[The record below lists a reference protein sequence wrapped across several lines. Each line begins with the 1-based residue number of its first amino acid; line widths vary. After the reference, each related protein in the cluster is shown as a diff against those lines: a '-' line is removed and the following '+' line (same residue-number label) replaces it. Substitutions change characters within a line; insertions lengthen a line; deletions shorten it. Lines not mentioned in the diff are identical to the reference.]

1 MSRRSAVYRK
11 FAEGSPVMGDVNT
24 YNIPLLLSTREEETE
39 LVKNLALCDLTAL
52 SRFGLR
58 GRNAASWLQQQLET
72 DLPAINQAV
81 KVHEG
86 LLVVRLSEAEFTLLE
101 ELEDSLDSVED
112 FFNKAGDEAM
122 RNDYPD
128 VYYLPRQDSHSCL
141 MVCGKHSATMFSKI
155 CAVDLRT
162 HVFSN
167 LSVAQTSL
175 ARSNAII
182 IRRDL
187 QEVPGYFILVDSSLT
202 EYLWGCLL
210 DAMQEFEGGVV
221 GYEVIRSSCR

>member
-1 MSRRSAVYRK
+1 MSRRSPVYRK
-11 FAEGSPVMGDVNT
+11 FAEGSSVMGDINT
-24 YNIPLLLSTREEETE
+24 YNIPLLVSTREEEAE
-39 LVKNLALCDLTAL
+39 FVENLALCDLTAL
-52 SRFGLR
+52 NRVGLR
-58 GRNAASWLQQQLET
+58 GRSVASWLQQQFKIE
-72 DLPAINQAV
+72 LPAINQAV
-81 KVHEG
+81 KVQEG
-86 LLVVRLSEAEFTLLE
+86 LLVIRLSETEFTLLE
-101 ELEDSLDSVED
+101 ESEDSLDSFEK
-112 FFNKAGDEAM
+112 FFDKAGDGV
-122 RNDYPD
+122 RTGDYPD
-128 VYYLPRQDSHSCL
+128 IYYLPRQDSHSCL
-141 MVCGKHSATMFSKI
+141 MVCGKHCATMFSKI

-187 QEVPGYFILVDSSLT
+187 QKVPGYFILVDSSLT

-210 DAMQEFEGGVV
+210 DAMQEFKGGVV